1 MATLLDG
8 RSLARTLREQ
18 LQAKAEAWSNRS
30 GHIPTLALL
39 RAGADEA
46 LLSHARSVR
55 RTFERA
61 GFGFQEIE
69 MPAESTTEA
78 LVEEVRRLNGEPGV
92 HGILIQEPLPAHVD
106 HNAVVEA
113 LNPLKDVDG
122 VHPLN
127 AGRLLQQRGRYHVS
141 STPLGGITL
150 LERYGITFQ
159 GALAVVVGRSNIVGK
174 PLALLLL
181 HRHATVVLCH
191 SRTKGLAE
199 LTRQADI
206 LCVAVGR
213 AGLITGEMVK
223 PGATV
228 VDFGINVVDGHLVG
242 DVAFDSVAERAG
254 ALTPVPGGTGPV
266 TAAMLLRNT
275 LQAAQWLAEQNN
287 TGTAT

>member
-18 LQAKAEAWSNRS
+18 LQAEAEAWSRLS
-30 GHIPTLALL
+30 GQVPTIALL

-69 MPAESTTEA
+69 LPADSDTEA
-78 LVEEVRRLNGEPGV
+78 VIAEVCRLNGERSV

-106 HNAVVEA
+106 QNAVVEA

-150 LERYGITFQ
+150 LEHYGISFQ

-181 HRHATVVLCH
+181 HRHATVVVCH
-191 SRTKGLAE
+191 SRTKELAE

-228 VDFGINVVDGHLVG
+228 VDFGINFVDGRLVG
-242 DVAFDSVAERAG
+242 DVDFDSAAERAG
-254 ALTPVPGGTGPV
+254 AITPVPGGTGPV
-266 TAAMLLRNT
+266 TAAMLLHNT
-275 LQAAQWLAEQNN
+275 LQAARWLGERGEDNA
-287 TGTAT
+287 A